1 MQVNELTDFRIGIRK
16 ELMTDVV
23 ARIGL
28 FTEDEKTHLSSLLE
42 LMSRNNDLAHELMPK
57 PMTDQN
63 FWWIIEEAGWGK
75 FDFDYKRIK
84 AYLMG
89 RMDFQTSETFM
100 KAYDKKYSDLERA
113 VDRYLDNRDGQR
125 RGHGLPFS
133 GDDSFGDMIAHVIGL
148 GKDFYE
154 QAVKDPSFIRNLDI
168 KESFAYCLPY
178 KQDYEK
184 EKGNG

>member
-1 MQVNELTDFRIGIRK
+1 MQVNELTDIKIRIRK
-16 ELMTDVV
+16 EFMEDAVSIRYL
-23 ARIGL
+23 L
-28 FTEDEKTHLSSLLE
+28 TEEENDHLTALLQG
-42 LMSRNNDLAHELMPK
+42 MSKNHDLAVELQPK
-57 PMTDQN
+57 PMTEQN

-113 VDRYLDNRDGQR
+113 VDKYLDNRNR
-125 RGHGLPFS
+125 EHRLPFS

-148 GKDFYE
+148 GKEFYE
-154 QAVKDPSFIRNLDI
+154 WAVKDPSIIRNLNV

-178 KQDYEK
+178 KQDYQK
-184 EKGNG
+184 ENRV